1 MFKNL
6 TKKEILDLF
15 KDSKYTIKNYNKE
28 DIIAL
33 EGHSCNSIGLILD
46 GGVDIKRFL
55 PGDKII
61 LMSSFSKGN
70 LFGEVIT
77 FSDINIYPATVV
89 SNSKTEVMFIDK
101 YDFIDFCSNHKNI
114 LISFLNDITNKIVEL
129 NKTVKTISFVSIR
142 QKIVSFL
149 LDQYNLQNSNFI
161 KMPKT
166 KTKLAETLGVPR
178 PSLSREFIN
187 MKNDNLIDYTNDYV
201 KLLDIEKLRNIITE

>member
-15 KDSKYTIKNYNKE
+15 KDSKYTMKKYNKE

-33 EGHSCNSIGLILD
+33 EGHPCNSIGLILG

-55 PGDKII
+55 PGDKVI

-142 QKIVSFL
+142 QKIASFL
-149 LDQYNLQNSNFI
+149 LDEYNLQNSNFI

>member
-6 TKKEILDLF
+6 AKKEILDLF
-15 KDSKYTIKNYNKE
+15 KDSKYTIKKYNKE

-33 EGHSCNSIGLILD
+33 EGHPCNSIGLVLD
-46 GGVDIKRFL
+46 GGIDVKRFL
-55 PGDKII
+55 PGDKVI
-61 LMSSFSKGN
+61 LMSSFAKGN

-77 FSDINIYPATVV
+77 FSDINVYPATVV
-89 SNSKTEVMFIDK
+89 SNSKSEIMFIDK
-101 YDFIDFCSNHKNI
+101 YDFIDFCSNHKDI
-114 LISFLNDITNKIVEL
+114 LVSFLNDITNKIVEL

-142 QKIVSFL
+142 QKIASFL
-149 LDQYNLQNSNFI
+149 LDEYSLQKSNFI

-166 KTKLAETLGVPR
+166 KTKLAETLGIPR

>member
-33 EGHSCNSIGLILD
+33 EGHPCNSIGLILA

-149 LDQYNLQNSNFI
+149 LDEYNLQNSNFI

>member
-15 KDSKYTIKNYNKE
+15 KDSKYAIKKYNKE

-33 EGHSCNSIGLILD
+33 EGHPCNSIGLVLD

-55 PGDKII
+55 PGDKVV

-77 FSDINIYPATVV
+77 FSDVNLYPATVV
-89 SNSKTEVMFIDK
+89 SNSKSEIIFIDK
-101 YDFIDFCSNHKNI
+101 YDFIDFCSNHKDV

-129 NKTVKTISFVSIR
+129 NKTIKTVSFISIR
-142 QKIVSFL
+142 QKIASFL
-149 LDQYNLQNSNFI
+149 LDEYQLQKNNFI
-161 KMPKT
+161 KMPTT
-166 KTKLAETLGVPR
+166 KTKIAESLGVPR

>member
-6 TKKEILDLF
+6 AKKEILDLF
-15 KDSKYTIKNYNKE
+15 KDSKYTIKKYSKE

-33 EGHSCNSIGLILD
+33 EGHPCNSIGLVLD

-61 LMSSFSKGN
+61 LMSSFAKGD

-77 FSDINIYPATVV
+77 FSDINLYPATVV
-89 SNSKTEVMFIDK
+89 SNSKSEIMFIDK
-101 YDFIDFCSNHKNI
+101 YDFIDFCSNHKDI
-114 LISFLNDITNKIVEL
+114 LVSFLNDITNKIVEL

-142 QKIVSFL
+142 QKIASFL
-149 LDQYNLQNSNFI
+149 LDEYSLQKSNFI

-166 KTKLAETLGVPR
+166 KTKLAETLGIPR

>member
-15 KDSKYTIKNYNKE
+15 KDSKYVIKKYNKE

-33 EGHSCNSIGLILD
+33 EGHPCNSIGLVLD

-55 PGDKII
+55 PGDKVV

-77 FSDINIYPATVV
+77 FSDINLYPATVV
-89 SNSKTEVMFIDK
+89 SNSKSEIIFIDK
-101 YDFIDFCSNHKNI
+101 YDFIDFCSNHKDV

-129 NKTVKTISFVSIR
+129 NKTVKTVSFISIR
-142 QKIVSFL
+142 QKIASFL
-149 LDQYNLQNSNFI
+149 LDEYELQKNNFI

-166 KTKLAETLGVPR
+166 KTKIAESLGVPR

>member
-6 TKKEILDLF
+6 TKEEILDLF
-15 KDSKYTIKNYNKE
+15 KNSKYSIGKYNKE

-33 EGHSCNSIGLILD
+33 EGHPCNSIGLILD
-46 GGVDIKRFL
+46 GGVDIKRFF
-55 PGDKII
+55 PGDKIV

-77 FSDINIYPATVV
+77 FSDINLYPATVV
-89 SNSKTEVMFIDK
+89 SNSKTEVMFIEK
-101 YDFIDFCSNHKNI
+101 YDFIDFCSNNKYI

-142 QKIVSFL
+142 QKIVNFL
-149 LDQYNLQNSNFI
+149 LDEYKLQNSNFI

-166 KTKLAETLGVPR
+166 KTKLAEALGVPR

-187 MKNDNLIDYTNDYV
+187 MKNDNLIDYTNEYV
-201 KLLDIEKLRNIITE
+201 KLLDIEKLKNIITE

>member
-149 LDQYNLQNSNFI
+149 LDEYNLQNSNFI

>member
-33 EGHSCNSIGLILD
+33 EGHPCNSIGLILG

-55 PGDKII
+55 PGDKVI

-149 LDQYNLQNSNFI
+149 LDEYKLQNSNFI

-166 KTKLAETLGVPR
+166 KTCLL
-178 PSLSREFIN
+178 
-187 MKNDNLIDYTNDYV
+187 YTSDAADDLYTV
-201 KLLDIEKLRNIITE
+201 

>member
-33 EGHSCNSIGLILD
+33 EGHPCNSIGLILG

-55 PGDKII
+55 PGDKVI

-149 LDQYNLQNSNFI
+149 LDEYKLQNSNFI

>member
-33 EGHSCNSIGLILD
+33 EGHPCNSIGLILG

-55 PGDKII
+55 PGDKVI

-89 SNSKTEVMFIDK
+89 SNSKTEIMFIDK

-149 LDQYNLQNSNFI
+149 LDEYKLQNSNFI
-161 KMPKT
+161 KMTKT

-187 MKNDNLIDYTNDYV
+187 MKNDNLIDYTNEYV

>member
-33 EGHSCNSIGLILD
+33 EGHPCNSIGLILD

-149 LDQYNLQNSNFI
+149 LDEYKLQNSNFI
-161 KMPKT
+161 KMTKT

>member
-33 EGHSCNSIGLILD
+33 EGHPCNSIGLILD

-149 LDQYNLQNSNFI
+149 LDENKLQNSNFI
-161 KMPKT
+161 KMTKT

>member
-6 TKKEILDLF
+6 AKKEILDLF
-15 KDSKYTIKNYNKE
+15 KDSKYTIKKYNKE

-33 EGHSCNSIGLILD
+33 EGHPCNSIGLVLD
-46 GGVDIKRFL
+46 GGIDVKRFL
-55 PGDKII
+55 PGDKVI
-61 LMSSFSKGN
+61 LMSSFAKGN

-77 FSDINIYPATVV
+77 FSDINLYPATVV
-89 SNSKTEVMFIDK
+89 SNSKSEIMFIDK
-101 YDFIDFCSNHKNI
+101 YDFIDFCSNHKDI
-114 LISFLNDITNKIVEL
+114 LVSFLNDITNKIVEL

-142 QKIVSFL
+142 QKIASFL
-149 LDQYNLQNSNFI
+149 LDEYSLQKSNFI

-166 KTKLAETLGVPR
+166 KTKLAETLGIPR

>member
-15 KDSKYTIKNYNKE
+15 KDSKYVIKKYNKE

-33 EGHSCNSIGLILD
+33 EGHPCNSIGLVLD

-55 PGDKII
+55 PGDKVV

-77 FSDINIYPATVV
+77 FSDINLYPATVV
-89 SNSKTEVMFIDK
+89 SNSKSEIIFIDK
-101 YDFIDFCSNHKNI
+101 YDFIDFCSNHKDV

-129 NKTVKTISFVSIR
+129 NKTIKTVSFISIR
-142 QKIVSFL
+142 QKIASFL
-149 LDQYNLQNSNFI
+149 LDEYELQKNNFI

-166 KTKLAETLGVPR
+166 KTKIAESLGVPR

>member
-1 MFKNL
+1 MFKSL

-33 EGHSCNSIGLILD
+33 EGHPCNSIGLILN

-61 LMSSFSKGN
+61 LMSSFTKGN

-149 LDQYNLQNSNFI
+149 LDEYNSQNSNFI

>member
-1 MFKNL
+1 MFKSL
-6 TKKEILDLF
+6 TKTEILDLF
-15 KDSKYTIKNYNKE
+15 KDSKYTIKKYNKE

-33 EGHSCNSIGLILD
+33 EGHPCNSIGLVLD

-55 PGDKII
+55 PGDKVI
-61 LMSSFSKGN
+61 LMSSFSRGN

-77 FSDINIYPATVV
+77 FSDINLYPATVI
-89 SNSKTEVMFIDK
+89 SNSKSEVMFIDK
-101 YDFIDFCSNHKNI
+101 YDFIDFCSNHKDI

-129 NKTVKTISFVSIR
+129 NKTVKTISFISIR
-142 QKIVSFL
+142 QKIASFL
-149 LDQYNLQNSNFI
+149 LDEYDLQKSNFI

-187 MKNDNLIDYTNDYV
+187 MKNDNLIEYTNDYV
-201 KLLDIEKLRNIITE
+201 KLLDIDKLRNIITE

>member
-33 EGHSCNSIGLILD
+33 EGHPCNSIGLILD

-149 LDQYNLQNSNFI
+149 LDEYNLQNSNFI

>member
-149 LDQYNLQNSNFI
+149 LDEYNLQNTNFI

-201 KLLDIEKLRNIITE
+201 KLIDIEKLRNIITE

>member
-33 EGHSCNSIGLILD
+33 EGHPCNSIGLILG

-149 LDQYNLQNSNFI
+149 LDEYKLQNSNFI
-161 KMPKT
+161 KMTKT

>member
-33 EGHSCNSIGLILD
+33 EGHPCNSIGLILD

-55 PGDKII
+55 PGDKVI

-149 LDQYNLQNSNFI
+149 LDEYKLQNSNFI
-161 KMPKT
+161 KMTKT

>member
-15 KDSKYTIKNYNKE
+15 KDPKYTIKKYNKE

-33 EGHSCNSIGLILD
+33 EGHPCNSIGLILD

-55 PGDKII
+55 PGDKVI
-61 LMSSFSKGN
+61 LMSSFAKGN

-77 FSDINIYPATVV
+77 FSDINIYPATVI
-89 SNSKTEVMFIDK
+89 SNSKSEIMFIDK
-101 YDFIDFCSNHKNI
+101 YDFIDFCSNHKDI
-114 LISFLNDITNKIVEL
+114 LVSFLNDITNKIVEL

-142 QKIVSFL
+142 QKIASFL
-149 LDQYNLQNSNFI
+149 LDEYSLQKSNFI

-166 KTKLAETLGVPR
+166 KTKLAETLGIPR